1 MKFSEREEKGNQK
14 DVLPF
19 VCQYS
24 KRKKKRSGQQHVSGL
39 KIFSMYIHL
48 QDQYKNPGVLAS
60 LEILIMRRLLIPER
74 WWHVG

>member
-19 VCQYS
+19 GCQYS
-24 KRKKKRSGQQHVSGL
+24 LGKKERSGQHESGL

-48 QDQYKNPGVLAS
+48 QGQHKNPGCFGIFGNLNNEALVDSRKMMAC
-60 LEILIMRRLLIPER
+60 
-74 WWHVG
+74 G